1 MKAIFDQVTEKNVK
15 MCWNCNDQDLL
26 PPGLEGNFNSVKKWF
41 GDTVHVREL
50 NIGTYPYQQLFDLFA
65 GMNYTGWIL
74 MEARTDPA
82 DKVAALKE
90 QLVVFNQLVANSKK
104 G

>member
-1 MKAIFDQVTEKNVK
+1 
-15 MCWNCNDQDLL
+15 
-26 PPGLEGNFNSVKKWF
+26 
-41 GDTVHVREL
+41 L

-104 G
+104 S